1 MKRALEFTLF
11 IGLAAAAHLSVAAFA
26 PDDQGAESMG
36 QGGAAA
42 ITLQPSDAR
51 MAAMVTQWDTPPEIL
66 SAPERPLM
74 QAPEMPA
81 PEMRTPDVARAPKD
95 TVITKAPAGSGL
107 AMPEAES
114 LPDRAVTAPP
124 PPTVPKV
131 KPKAKPRPKPEPA
144 QARKPKPQP
153 QQSTP
158 ASAAQQAKGAGNTA
172 NAGAEQRPAA
182 VSTLSAGQRQS
193 LLQQWGA
200 QVRNKIERGKRYP
213 GAARGASGTVR
224 VRITLGRDGSLR
236 GVALVGSS
244 GVAALDEAAMRA
256 VRSTRR
262 FTPAP
267 NGLSEANY
275 SFTLPMRFN
284 G

>member
-1 MKRALEFTLF
+1 MKRALEFMLF
-11 IGLAAAAHLSVAAFA
+11 IGLAAAAHLSVAVFA
-26 PDDQGAESMG
+26 PDDLGAESMG

-42 ITLQPSDAR
+42 ITLQASDAQ
-51 MAAMVTQWDTPPEIL
+51 MAAMVARWDTPPEIAP
-66 SAPERPLM
+66 APERPVM
-74 QAPEMPA
+74 QVPESPA
-81 PEMRTPDVARAPKD
+81 PEMQASDVVRAPKD
-95 TVITKAPAGSGL
+95 PVITKAPAGSGL
-107 AMPEAES
+107 ALPKAES

-124 PPTVPKV
+124 PPPTPKV
-131 KPKAKPRPKPEPA
+131 KPKAKPAPA
-144 QARKPKPQP
+144 PARKPKSQL
-153 QQSTP
+153 QQAPP
-158 ASAAQQAKGAGNTA
+158 ASAAQQAKGEGNTA
-172 NAGAEQRPAA
+172 NAGAAQRPEAA
-182 VSTLSAGQRQS
+182 STLSAGQRQS

-236 GVALVGSS
+236 AVALVGSS
-244 GVAALDEAAMRA
+244 GVAALDEAALRA
-256 VRSTRR
+256 VRSARR

-267 NGLSEANY
+267 SGLNEANY